1 MTVVAADKDASCAA
15 PRLEPSQQDG
25 FREDVFREDVVDL
38 RFRAL
43 VGEAGWSR
51 LPVAVQRRFS
61 KRLAPG
67 HVLLYAGEVL
77 ETRLSPVGKL
87 LSFLAR
93 VIGAPLP
100 LDDGMT
106 GGATVAVMEN
116 AGLGGQSWTRTYARA
131 GRFPQVIH
139 SAKCFAGP
147 TGLEEHVGCGIGM
160 SLAVAEEDGA
170 LVFRSVRYFLAVG
183 RVRIAIPRLLAPG
196 VLEVVHADE
205 GGGTFLFMLSLRH
218 PLLGVLVRQVAR
230 FRDASSLDQPLH
242 SPSWSLRA
250 AAAMR
255 SQSLP

>member
-1 MTVVAADKDASCAA
+1 MVALPADDDDRL
-15 PRLEPSQQDG
+15 PRALRPEALP
-25 FREDVFREDVVDL
+25 REAHDEVVDL

-51 LPVAVQRRFS
+51 LPPAVQRRFS

-67 HVLLYAGEVL
+67 QVLLYAGEVL
-77 ETRLSPVGKL
+77 ETRLSRAGRL
-87 LSFLAR
+87 LAFLAR
-93 VIGAPLP
+93 AIGAPLP

-147 TGLEEHVGCGIGM
+147 TGLEEHVGAGVGM

-170 LVFRSVRYFLAVG
+170 LVFRSVRYFVALG
-183 RVRIAIPRLLAPG
+183 RLRLAIPRLLEPG
-196 VLEVVHADE
+196 AMEVVHTDE
-205 GGGTFLFMLSLRH
+205 GDGAFLFTLALRH
-218 PLLGVLVRQVAR
+218 RVLGTLVRQTAR
-230 FRDASSLDQPLH
+230 FRDA
-242 SPSWSLRA
+242 
-250 AAAMR
+250 
-255 SQSLP
+255 

>member
-1 MTVVAADKDASCAA
+1 MIALPAADETVRVA
-15 PRLEPSQQDG
+15 PRVEGLPYADAEG
-25 FREDVFREDVVDL
+25 VVDL

-51 LPVAVQRRFS
+51 LPAAVQRRFS

-67 HVLLYAGEVL
+67 AVLLYAGEVL
-77 ETRLSPVGKL
+77 ETRLSRLGKL
-87 LSFLAR
+87 LSFFAR
-93 VIGAPLP
+93 AVGAPLP

-160 SLAVAEEDGA
+160 SLAVTEEEGA
-170 LVFRSVRYFLAVG
+170 LVFRSVRYFTAIG
-183 RVRIAIPRLLAPG
+183 RLRLSIPRVMEPG
-196 VLEVVHADE
+196 AMEVVHKDE
-205 GGGTFLFMLSLRH
+205 GNGAFLFTLELRSRRF
-218 PLLGVLVRQVAR
+218 GVLIRQTAR
-230 FRDASSLDQPLH
+230 FRDT
-242 SPSWSLRA
+242 
-250 AAAMR
+250 
-255 SQSLP
+255 